1 MPPTSEPDGNGAA
14 GTGDGK
20 NPPAATQE
28 PKTPPA
34 ATPETAQVP
43 EGFELIRTEDKNKLI
58 SQRDKAKNEPKS
70 DPQTQAVL
78 SALMQKDAVR
88 EAMATSEF
96 KEKYPDVT
104 QAAILR
110 LDPADE
116 EDIEKIAGE
125 LQADYEKVK
134 QAALKKVQVATAPTI
149 SAADRDTKLAEL
161 AKPAKTSRFQE
172 ALKLAR
178 TQVK

>member
-1 MPPTSEPDGNGAA
+1 MPPNNEPAPSAA
-14 GTGDGK
+14 GTGEASK
-20 NPPAATQE
+20 VPPATQE
-28 PKTPPA
+28 PKVPAA
-34 ATPETAQVP
+34 ATPQLPQLP
-43 EGFELIRTEDKNKLI
+43 EGYEAIRTEDKNKLI
-58 SQRDKAKNEPKS
+58 SQRDKAKNGQS

-104 QAAILR
+104 QAALLK
-110 LDPADE
+110 LDPMDE
-116 EDIEKIAGE
+116 EDIALKASE
-125 LQADYEKVK
+125 LQADYEVVK
-134 QAALKKVQVATAPTI
+134 QNALKKVQRVTAPVI
-149 SAADRDTKLAEL
+149 SIADRDTKLAEL
-161 AKPAKTSRFQE
+161 AKPAKTSRFQD

>member
-1 MPPTSEPDGNGAA
+1 MPPTNEPAGNGAA
-14 GTGDGK
+14 GTGDT
-20 NPPAATQE
+20 PTPATQE
-28 PKTPPA
+28 PKTPPS
-34 ATPETAQVP
+34 ATPETANIP
-43 EGFELIRTEDKNKLI
+43 EGYELIRTEDKNNII

-88 EAMATSEF
+88 DAMATPEF

-104 QAAILR
+104 QTALLK

-116 EDIEKIAGE
+116 ADIDKLAGE
-125 LQADYEKVK
+125 LQADYERVK
-134 QAALKKVQVATAPTI
+134 QAALKKVQVATAPTM
-149 SAADRDTKLAEL
+149 SATDRDTKLNDL